1 MDSEKKKGLFRSGAG
16 VIAAIV
22 ILLLF
27 VLTALYL
34 KSLIFGIIAA
44 YFFLPLEKFFE
55 RMFQTTPMRGA
66 DIFFRLLLSPVTR
79 LRRKLAGEH
88 IPTEEEK
95 QKAERNRLVMKSTG
109 AMFIALAVA
118 LVLILFTSAN
128 MIIPAATNA
137 GKSIKHWATESPML
151 KQADEKLSSLISEK
165 KPETNAG
172 GKTPT
177 LQEPEKNPQINAE
190 EKALSLREFAQ
201 KLRTWIHGY
210 VKENRSELAQL
221 AFSKGRGLIGFLL
234 DTASRLGTFAFDLL
248 LFFFFFLFFTVKM
261 ASFGTGGEKS
271 DIGRWCVHAIFNSP
285 WMPKTSD
292 HVRNEAAEII
302 NSIALMFNRWVRG
315 YISIVLIETA
325 IYTILFSAFS
335 VPNAFPLAFA
345 AGMTIFLPF
354 IGPLASFALTVAVC
368 LCFCETHLIITLI
381 GVCLSYLL
389 INGLLEQ
396 LFLYPT
402 LVGGAIGLTTLE
414 TIIVVLLGGLLGGIT
429 GMILSVPAAA
439 VLKFLIPKI
448 YRIRI

>member
-1 MDSEKKKGLFRSGAG
+1 MDSEKRKGLFRSGAG

-55 RMFQTTPMRGA
+55 RMFQTAPMRGA

-151 KQADEKLSSLISEK
+151 KQADEKLSSLISAK

>member
-55 RMFQTTPMRGA
+55 RMFQTAPMRGA
-66 DIFFRLLLSPVTR
+66 DTFFRLLLSPVTR

-448 YRIRI
+448 YRILI

>member
-1 MDSEKKKGLFRSGAG
+1 MDSKKKKGLFRSGAG

-55 RMFQTTPMRGA
+55 RMFQTAPMRGA
-66 DIFFRLLLSPVTR
+66 DTFFRLLLSPVTR

>member
-55 RMFQTTPMRGA
+55 RMFQTAPMRGA
-66 DIFFRLLLSPVTR
+66 DTFFRLLLSPVTR

-172 GKTPT
+172 GKHR
-177 LQEPEKNPQINAE
+177 LF
-190 EKALSLREFAQ
+190 R
-201 KLRTWIHGY
+201 
-210 VKENRSELAQL
+210 NR
-221 AFSKGRGLIGFLL
+221 K
-234 DTASRLGTFAFDLL
+234 
-248 LFFFFFLFFTVKM
+248 
-261 ASFGTGGEKS
+261 
-271 DIGRWCVHAIFNSP
+271 
-285 WMPKTSD
+285 
-292 HVRNEAAEII
+292 
-302 NSIALMFNRWVRG
+302 
-315 YISIVLIETA
+315 
-325 IYTILFSAFS
+325 
-335 VPNAFPLAFA
+335 
-345 AGMTIFLPF
+345 
-354 IGPLASFALTVAVC
+354 
-368 LCFCETHLIITLI
+368 
-381 GVCLSYLL
+381 
-389 INGLLEQ
+389 
-396 LFLYPT
+396 
-402 LVGGAIGLTTLE
+402 
-414 TIIVVLLGGLLGGIT
+414 
-429 GMILSVPAAA
+429 
-439 VLKFLIPKI
+439 
-448 YRIRI
+448 RIRK

>member
-55 RMFQTTPMRGA
+55 RMFQTAPMRGA
-66 DIFFRLLLSPVTR
+66 DTFFRLHLSPVTR

-137 GKSIKHWATESPML
+137 GKSIKHWVTESPML

-389 INGLLEQ
+389 VNGLLEQ

>member
-1 MDSEKKKGLFRSGAG
+1 MDSEKRKGLFRSGAG

-55 RMFQTTPMRGA
+55 RMFQTAPMRGA

-151 KQADEKLSSLISEK
+151 KQADEKLSSLISAK

-335 VPNAFPLAFA
+335 VP
-345 AGMTIFLPF
+345 M
-354 IGPLASFALTVAVC
+354 V
-368 LCFCETHLIITLI
+368 
-381 GVCLSYLL
+381 
-389 INGLLEQ
+389 
-396 LFLYPT
+396 
-402 LVGGAIGLTTLE
+402 VGAPCPG
-414 TIIVVLLGGLLGGIT
+414 
-429 GMILSVPAAA
+429 
-439 VLKFLIPKI
+439 
-448 YRIRI
+448 

>member
-55 RMFQTTPMRGA
+55 RMFQTAPMRGA
-66 DIFFRLLLSPVTR
+66 DTFFRLLLSPVTR

-137 GKSIKHWATESPML
+137 GKSIKHWETESPML

-177 LQEPEKNPQINAE
+177 LQEPKKNPQINAE

-354 IGPLASFALTVAVC
+354 IGPLASFALTVTVC

-389 INGLLEQ
+389 VNGLLEQ

>member
-55 RMFQTTPMRGA
+55 RMFQTAPMRDA
-66 DIFFRLLLSPVTR
+66 DTFFRLLLSPVTR

>member
-55 RMFQTTPMRGA
+55 RIFQTAPMRGA
-66 DIFFRLLLSPVTR
+66 DAFFRLLFSPVIR
-79 LRRKLAGEH
+79 LRQRLAGEH
-88 IPTEEEK
+88 IQTEEEK

-109 AMFIALAVA
+109 AMFISLAIA
-118 LVLILFTSAN
+118 LVLILFTSATL
-128 MIIPAATNA
+128 IIPAAMDA
-137 GKSIKHWATESPML
+137 GESIKHWATESPML
-151 KQADEKLSSLISEK
+151 KQAEQKLSSLISEK
-165 KPETNAG
+165 EPVKNAG
-172 GKTPT
+172 EKTPA
-177 LQEPEKNPQINAE
+177 LLEPEKKAETDAE
-190 EKALSLREFAQ
+190 EKTPSLREFAQ
-201 KLRTWIHGY
+201 ELRSWIHGY

-221 AFSKGRGLIGFLL
+221 AFSKGRGLVGFLL

-261 ASFGTGGEKS
+261 ASFETGGEKS

-325 IYTILFSAFS
+325 IYTVLFSAFS

-354 IGPLASFALTVAVC
+354 IGPLASFALTVTVC
-368 LCFCETHLIITLI
+368 LCFCKTQLIITLI

>member
-325 IYTILFSAFS
+325 LYTVLFSAFS